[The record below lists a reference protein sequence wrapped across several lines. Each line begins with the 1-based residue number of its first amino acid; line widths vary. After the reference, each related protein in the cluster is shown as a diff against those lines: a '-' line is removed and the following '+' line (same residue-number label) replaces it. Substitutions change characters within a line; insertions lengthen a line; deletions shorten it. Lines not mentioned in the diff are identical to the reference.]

1 MGLNTKN
8 QIKSN
13 LTKLDLY
20 IVIPNKTK
28 KSNNIKYMHTSLSNL
43 GPLRS
48 IILDDKKLLT
58 QLDRYKETKYI
69 IESRKRFSS
78 TEFVSKTFRTFDSFS
93 GMEKKAVSIYFCFG
107 MISRVKRKY
116 NSSILKK

>member
-1 MGLNTKN
+1 VHPFCNLQSH

-69 IESRKRFSS
+69 IDYLFFSLKYGDREKIHNLDPLPS
-78 TEFVSKTFRTFDSFS
+78 TQS
-93 GMEKKAVSIYFCFG
+93 
-107 MISRVKRKY
+107 
-116 NSSILKK
+116 

>member
-1 MGLNTKN
+1 
-8 QIKSN
+8 
-13 LTKLDLY
+13 
-20 IVIPNKTK
+20 
-28 KSNNIKYMHTSLSNL
+28 MHTSLSNL

-93 GMEKKAVSIYFCFG
+93 GMEKRLSPSTSV
-107 MISRVKRKY
+107 
-116 NSSILKK
+116 LE

>member
-1 MGLNTKN
+1 MLAHHGRWFSPGTQASPITKTGRHDVAKILLKVALNTKN

-78 TEFVSKTFRTFDSFS
+78 TEFVSKTFRTFD
-93 GMEKKAVSIYFCFG
+93 
-107 MISRVKRKY
+107 
-116 NSSILKK
+116 